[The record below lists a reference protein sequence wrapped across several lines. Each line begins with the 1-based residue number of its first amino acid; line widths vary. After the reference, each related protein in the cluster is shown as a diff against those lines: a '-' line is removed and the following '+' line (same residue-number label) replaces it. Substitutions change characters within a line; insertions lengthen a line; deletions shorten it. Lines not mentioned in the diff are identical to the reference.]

1 MRMLDLTRLVVARL
15 AFGLLTL
22 LIVSSVIFLSVT
34 FLPGDFAQSVLG
46 NEAPPEA
53 IAVLR
58 HELGLDQPPLTR
70 YVSWLSAMLQ
80 GNLGHSLVNQ
90 VPVMD
95 LVSGRLANTMILA
108 GLAAMVAV
116 PLALTIGILAALNR
130 NSTFDRLAN
139 ILALG
144 SISFPEFFIAYLLI
158 LVFSVELDLLP
169 SVSKITSNTAFAEQ
183 LYRSVL
189 PALTLTVVVT
199 AQMMRMTRAAI
210 VNVLSLPYIE
220 MARLKGVSQLRVVVH
235 HALPNAIAPIANV
248 IAMNLAYLISGVV
261 IVEVVFVYPG
271 LGQLLVDSVAKR
283 DMPVVQA
290 ACLVFAIV
298 YIVLNLTA
306 DIVSIAANPRLLR
319 PR

>member
-1 MRMLDLTRLVVARL
+1 MLDLTRLVVARL

-46 NEAPPEA
+46 NEAPPES

-95 LVSGRLANTMILA
+95 LVAARLANTMILA

-248 IAMNLAYLISGVV
+248 TAMNLAYLISGVV